1 MAELSLSTE
10 FLEWLIVKVRA
21 FELEDMD
28 DSEMS
33 DVEEDAPGRGVSH
46 NRRADPVYLELV
58 EAIDDLNE
66 RQRHELVALVW
77 TGRAIEEDEAPDSFD
92 DLVSIAAA
100 EGVNKTSAYLLGMP
114 LLADYLEEG
123 CSALEIELD
132 T

>member
-21 FELEDMD
+21 YELEDLD

-46 NRRADPVYLELV
+46 NRKADPIYLELV

-66 RQRHELVALVW
+66 RQRHELVAIVW
-77 TGRAIEEDEAPDSFD
+77 TGRAVEEDEAPDDFD
-92 DLVSIAAA
+92 DLVSTATR

-114 LLADYLEEG
+114 MLADYLEEG
-123 CSALEIELD
+123 CNALEIELNA
-132 T
+132 